1 VNAVAIYIK
10 ISYKQN
16 MDWAWVIEKTIQ
28 FTIANIIRLK
38 NDASNYISSHPTL
51 TIITLIILL
60 ITITAGIYLRERQK
74 VAPK

>member
-1 VNAVAIYIK
+1 
-10 ISYKQN
+10 

>member
-1 VNAVAIYIK
+1 MNPIAISPN

-28 FTIANIIRLK
+28 FTIANIIRIK
-38 NDASNYISSHPTL
+38 NDAANYISSHPTL